1 MDSSRAKAL
10 PQSYTRK
17 VSRISQFSIKK
28 FNFFLCHTPE
38 RSNPSAKQPQNNP
51 KPQKKKA
58 PRREPPQP
66 KQRNQYIFLSLSEA
80 SRAISVFTG
89 SLTLLM
95 KIMAA
100 MTYGL

>member
-1 MDSSRAKAL
+1 MNNRKKSGFFVCHHSKAD
-10 PQSYTRK
+10 RK
-17 VSRISQFSIKK
+17 HI
-28 FNFFLCHTPE
+28 
-38 RSNPSAKQPQNNP
+38 
-51 KPQKKKA
+51 KKA
-58 PRREPPQP
+58 PRREPANSNKPE
-66 KQRNQYIFLSLSEA
+66 KSQYSFLSLSEA